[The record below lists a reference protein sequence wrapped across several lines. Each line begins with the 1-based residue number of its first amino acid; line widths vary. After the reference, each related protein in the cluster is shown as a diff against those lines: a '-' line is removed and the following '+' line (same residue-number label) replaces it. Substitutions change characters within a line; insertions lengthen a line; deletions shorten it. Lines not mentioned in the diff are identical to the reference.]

1 MNVFFTLGWEWFNV
15 KQSLTVGDDFKNQI
29 VIVDFFTYCCINC
42 MHILPDLHALE
53 EKYPSDQTGVIIVC
67 FHYFAINIVYLH
79 VVSFYRLVSIV
90 PNLKMKKFLRI

>member
-29 VIVDFFTYCCINC
+29 VIVDFFTYCCLNC

-67 FHYFAINIVYLH
+67 FYYIVINIVYLH
-79 VVSFYRLVSIV
+79 VVTFVSIGWC
-90 PNLKMKKFLRI
+90 PQCQI